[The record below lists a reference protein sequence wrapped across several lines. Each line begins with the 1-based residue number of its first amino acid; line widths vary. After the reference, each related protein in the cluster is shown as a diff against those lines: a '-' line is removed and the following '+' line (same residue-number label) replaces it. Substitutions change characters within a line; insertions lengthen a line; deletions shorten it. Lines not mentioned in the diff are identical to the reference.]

1 MRKSATG
8 PNCREMRRGIKQ
20 VVSQYTIRL
29 LLTTLLA
36 FDTAKNSPSE
46 PVGAREAIQ
55 DDCLGLHKTSPRVRN
70 TCQMQMPAWDGKI
83 ATNMGDAAMIQRP
96 DNCDIACVRP

>member
-20 VVSQYTIRL
+20 VVPQCTIRL
-29 LLTTLLA
+29 LLTILLA
-36 FDTAKNSPSE
+36 FDTAKNNPSE
-46 PVGAREAIQ
+46 PVGASEAIQ

-70 TCQMQMPAWDGKI
+70 TCQKQVPAWVVKI

-96 DNCDIACVRP
+96 DNCNIAFVRP